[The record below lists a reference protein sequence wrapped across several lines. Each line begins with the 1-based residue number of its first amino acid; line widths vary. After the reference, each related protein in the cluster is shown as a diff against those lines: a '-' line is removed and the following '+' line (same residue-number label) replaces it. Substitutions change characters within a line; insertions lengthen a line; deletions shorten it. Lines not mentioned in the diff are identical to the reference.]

1 MDYNT
6 QRNKMRIPE
15 YGRNVHRMV
24 EHCLTIEDREKRTQC
39 AYAIV
44 NVMSNLVPASKDVS
58 DYEQKLW
65 DHLAIMAEFKL
76 DVDAPYTLPQEEILH
91 KYIVRLPY
99 PKSTIK
105 VMHYGVNV
113 ENLIALACR
122 TEDPAER
129 MQMSLLA
136 ANHMKK
142 AYLQWNKNVVNDE
155 KIYNDLRLY
164 SDGLLDYSSNDFRLV
179 ETKEVVPVP
188 KKKKSANKTA

>member
-1 MDYNT
+1 MYAI
-6 QRNKMRIPE
+6 RSY
-15 YGRNVHRMV
+15 YG
-24 EHCLTIEDREKRTQC
+24 LTIEDREKRTQC

-44 NVMSNLVPASKDVS
+44 NVMSNLVPASKDAS

-65 DHLAIMAEFKL
+65 DHLAIMADFKL
-76 DVDAPYTLPQEEILH
+76 DVESPYPLPQEEILH
-91 KYIVRLPY
+91 KYIVQLPY

-113 ENLIALACR
+113 ENLIGLACK

-129 MQMSLLA
+129 MQMALLA

-155 KIYNDLRLY
+155 KIYNSY
-164 SDGLLDYSSNDFRLV
+164 NFV
-179 ETKEVVPVP
+179 
-188 KKKKSANKTA
+188 